1 MTMAE
6 PVNREIGLPSIVHI
20 TCRDRN
26 LISLQSHLMGLH
38 TIGIPDILAITGDP
52 KKIGNFPG
60 ATI

>member
-1 MTMAE
+1 MTMAA